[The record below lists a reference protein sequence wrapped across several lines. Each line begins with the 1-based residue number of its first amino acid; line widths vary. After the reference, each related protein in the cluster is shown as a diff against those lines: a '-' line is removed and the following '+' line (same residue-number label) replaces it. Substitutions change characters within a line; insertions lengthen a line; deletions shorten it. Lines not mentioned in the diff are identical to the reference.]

1 MSYYINP
8 KNLASAFTVPCQLAD
23 EHLKLCSHLQLKVI
37 LYVFRNMASGIS
49 SDAIADA
56 LSVPQSEAEDAL
68 MYWVSAGLL
77 ISDTASTEKA
87 TSEVAKVSV
96 ALSEKPTRSDV
107 IRRGSED
114 KQVMFLL
121 REAQVKFGRNLKS
134 NESACLLWI
143 YDDLGLDVSVILML
157 IQFAVT
163 EGRANISFIEKTAV
177 DWANKGVSNLIDA
190 ENQIADNTRRKT
202 AWGLVMSV
210 FGLEKRLP
218 SSKEL
223 EFADRWVN
231 EWQFSRQLLKAA
243 YDACIDQ
250 KTKLSMPYVNKILE
264 GWNKKGVKTLDD
276 VLKLS
281 TNNSKGNKP
290 TGATY
295 NIDLFEEMINSKD

>member
-1 MSYYINP
+1 MSFYINP
-8 KNLASAFTVPCQLAD
+8 KNLISAFTVPCQLAD

-37 LYVFRNMASGIS
+37 LYIFRNMASGIS
-49 SDAIADA
+49 TDAIADA
-56 LSVPQSEAEDAL
+56 LSVQKSEAHDAL
-68 MYWVSAGLL
+68 MYWVGAGILT
-77 ISDTASTEKA
+77 SDTLSPEKA
-87 TSEVAKVSV
+87 TPETPKISV

-107 IRRGSED
+107 IRRGNED

-134 NESACLLWI
+134 NESSCLLWI

-177 DWANKGVSNLIDA
+177 EWANKGVSSLIDA
-190 ENQIADNTRRKT
+190 ENEIADNARRKT
-202 AWGLVMSV
+202 AWSMVMSV
-210 FGLEKRLP
+210 FGIEKRLP

-223 EFADRWVN
+223 EFSDRWVN

-243 YDACIDQ
+243 YDTCIDS

-264 GWNKKGVKTLDD
+264 TWNKKGVKTLDD
-276 VLKLS
+276 IAKTEVK
-281 TNNSKGNKP
+281 TKKANRP
-290 TGATY
+290 AGAAY
-295 NIDLFEEMINSKD
+295 DIELFEKMLNSND